1 MGKGS
6 PEILAFKKLFGIGII
21 KWMKISIKASSL
33 KKTNEKNCWDKV
45 MERDKSPCALQVK
58 RHGRNVLSFP
68 NMLLTSE
75 KNATEMLQTN

>member
-1 MGKGS
+1 
-6 PEILAFKKLFGIGII
+6 
-21 KWMKISIKASSL
+21 
-33 KKTNEKNCWDKV
+33 